1 LKQRLTLFLFLALFA
16 VFTHCTAARGVSV
29 WGQDGEEL
37 SADLRAGNYDA
48 LQHVRFDDHRLEE
61 ILRLGPEAPYAV
73 GLIYL
78 ELGMPEVAV
87 ELLRL
92 GWEEAPGPYRRE
104 ALVELGALLAEAEE
118 FDALVSLGEEA
129 IDHGMDP
136 LLARS
141 LLSRGFYEQEK
152 WAQVLEHVDP
162 LIDDAREE
170 LPPHSLL
177 RQESL
182 LWRAVSLA
190 RLDNESDGAE
200 PDLGAAPEVGQLD
213 AERPEWAREILSL
226 FAEYPA
232 TVMHAR
238 VWLFLLFSDVHR
250 AAFTEYELRFF
261 QAKQLLAEGKLSEAT
276 EVFGRVAADPDARQ
290 LMLLPYGVFDYFRA
304 AAASGSTALQ
314 LEAAAELQTLA
325 EEVDPNI
332 AARTLEYSGRLYR
345 ATNRFAQ
352 AIRTLEEALAAV
364 APGDSDQR
372 IQWYLL
378 SSRVRQDPEVAA
390 DTVGVLVAELEEP
403 SYFADVLAELG
414 ERLIAEAAWPSLL
427 QAYQGIEDFATEGTL
442 ARYELVLG
450 RVYEQGLLP
459 ATRARARELRR
470 RYLERAAGQSGD
482 RFSAMIAGTLL
493 GEDSVNSLGI
503 GAGATTETPRDDE
516 HRQTNQAAD
525 ALAQTYLGYGLRD
538 RLLSHLAASGAAV
551 SSDVAFEAAR
561 ELSRDG
567 EYRSSVVALN
577 YYEASGGAFDRQ
589 AAELR
594 YPRAFAALVDQA
606 AENEG
611 VDPWVF
617 YSLAREESL
626 FDPDVVSVAGAV
638 GLTQLLPST
647 AEDIA
652 RRMRLE
658 DDPVLSDPAD
668 NIAIGARYFSMLTEQ
683 FGTPARAIA
692 AYNGGQGNVRRW
704 ERTTPLLD
712 ELLFHQLIP
721 FEETYNHVRK
731 VVVSAAYYGYLYG
744 DRTPAETVAMIFE
757 LSLD

>member
-1 LKQRLTLFLFLALFA
+1 
-16 VFTHCTAARGVSV
+16 
-29 WGQDGEEL
+29 
-37 SADLRAGNYDA
+37 
-48 LQHVRFDDHRLEE
+48 
-61 ILRLGPEAPYAV
+61 
-73 GLIYL
+73 
-78 ELGMPEVAV
+78 M
-87 ELLRL
+87 
-92 GWEEAPGPYRRE
+92 
-104 ALVELGALLAEAEE
+104 
-118 FDALVSLGEEA
+118 
-129 IDHGMDP
+129 
-136 LLARS
+136 
-141 LLSRGFYEQEK
+141 
-152 WAQVLEHVDP
+152 
-162 LIDDAREE
+162 
-170 LPPHSLL
+170 
-177 RQESL
+177 
-182 LWRAVSLA
+182 
-190 RLDNESDGAE
+190 
-200 PDLGAAPEVGQLD
+200 
-213 AERPEWAREILSL
+213 
-226 FAEYPA
+226 
-232 TVMHAR
+232 
-238 VWLFLLFSDVHR
+238 
-250 AAFTEYELRFF
+250 
-261 QAKQLLAEGKLSEAT
+261 
-276 EVFGRVAADPDARQ
+276 
-290 LMLLPYGVFDYFRA
+290 
-304 AAASGSTALQ
+304 
-314 LEAAAELQTLA
+314 
-325 EEVDPNI
+325 
-332 AARTLEYSGRLYR
+332 
-345 ATNRFAQ
+345 
-352 AIRTLEEALAAV
+352 
-364 APGDSDQR
+364 
-372 IQWYLL
+372 
-378 SSRVRQDPEVAA
+378 
-390 DTVGVLVAELEEP
+390 
-403 SYFADVLAELG
+403 
-414 ERLIAEAAWPSLL
+414 
-427 QAYQGIEDFATEGTL
+427 
-442 ARYELVLG
+442 
-450 RVYEQGLLP
+450 
-459 ATRARARELRR
+459 
-470 RYLERAAGQSGD
+470 
-482 RFSAMIAGTLL
+482 
-493 GEDSVNSLGI
+493 
-503 GAGATTETPRDDE
+503 
-516 HRQTNQAAD
+516 
-525 ALAQTYLGYGLRD
+525 
-538 RLLSHLAASGAAV
+538 